1 MIRLRGLT
9 LARSSRVLMRDVDL
23 QIAPGERVALVGDN
37 GSGKSSLLAALDG
50 DLLPEAG
57 DIDLP
62 ARWRVVRLLQSLP
75 HSDAPAWEFVLQAD
89 TSLMQAHERL
99 AQAQAAGDGMAIA
112 QAHDDLISLDGPSA
126 PARARELLHG
136 LGFSEAQAQA
146 PVTHLSGGWKMRL
159 NLARALMAPAD
170 LLLLDEPTNHLDLD
184 AVLWLERRLA
194 RLPCTQILVSHDR
207 DFLDRVAQA
216 TLHLE
221 SETLTRYSGGYSA
234 CEQARAERA
243 AQRERAVVAQQTR
256 IAQLQGFVER
266 FRAKATKAR
275 QAQSR
280 LKALERIER
289 LAPLRARRSVDFSFM
304 PTGDCPDP
312 LVRAEALDAGYDD
325 QPIVQGASLTIGRGS
340 RIGVLGRNGAGKTTL
355 IKTLVGEQPALAGEL
370 YRSRSVRVG
379 YFAQQQVDALV
390 AESSALQHMQR
401 LAPAEREQV
410 LRDWLGRF
418 GFKGEDATRAVGPM
432 SGGERARLALAM
444 LIWGKPQLLVL
455 DEPTNHLDGSTRD
468 ALAEAMAE
476 FDGALLLVSH
486 DRYMLR
492 ASVDQF
498 VRVAQGRMD
507 AFEGDLDD
515 YAQWLLQPGSSGSNP
530 ALSQGSGR
538 ADHSDGG
545 PGLTDDGLNGVDA
558 TLSRKD
564 ERRAAAQ
571 ARARLA
577 VQRKPLEQ
585 RLQAIEQGLAQIDQR
600 LQEIDRQLA
609 DPDAFRDPQKGA
621 ELFRERSGLDA
632 EHARLEDEWLHVSE
646 AIERLEA

>member
-9 LARSSRVLMRDVDL
+9 LARAGRALMRDVDI
-23 QIAPGERVALVGDN
+23 QIAPGERIALVGDN

-50 DLLPEAG
+50 DLIPEAG
-57 DIDLP
+57 AIDLP

-75 HSDAPAWEFVLQAD
+75 ASDAPAWTFVMQAD
-89 TSLMQAHERL
+89 TALMKAADQL
-99 AQAQAAGDGMAIA
+99 AQAQAVNDGMAIA
-112 QAHDDLISLDGPSA
+112 QAHDDWLALEGPSA

-136 LGFSEAQAQA
+136 LGFSQEQSDA

-194 RLPCTQILVSHDR
+194 RMPCTQILVSHDR

-221 SETLTRYSGGYSA
+221 AETLTRYSGGYSA

-243 AQRERAVVAQQTR
+243 AQRERAVVAQAAR
-256 IAQLQGFVER
+256 IAHLQGFVER

-289 LAPLRARRSVDFSFM
+289 LAPLRARRSVDFSFA
-304 PTGDCPDP
+304 PVGDCPDP
-312 LVRAEALDAGYDD
+312 LVRAQAVDVGYGETS
-325 QPIVQGASLTIGRGS
+325 IVKGASLTVGRGS

-355 IKTLVGEQPALAGEL
+355 IRTLVGELPELGGEL
-370 YRSRSVRVG
+370 NRSRSVRVG
-379 YFAQQQVDALV
+379 YFAQQQVDGLIAQASPLH
-390 AESSALQHMQR
+390 HMQR
-401 LAPAEREQV
+401 RAPTEREQA

-418 GFKGEDATRAVGPM
+418 GFRGEDATRPVGPM

-468 ALAEAMAE
+468 ALAEALAE

-486 DRYMLR
+486 DRYLLR
-492 ASVDQF
+492 ATVDQF
-498 VRVAQGRMD
+498 MRVGDGRMD
-507 AFEGDLDD
+507 VFEGDLED
-515 YAQWLLQPGSSGSNP
+515 YAQWLLQPEAGGPRDDLGQGAAGDSETGQDTRAGSS
-530 ALSQGSGR
+530 A
-538 ADHSDGG
+538 ADA
-545 PGLTDDGLNGVDA
+545 GV
-558 TLSRKD
+558 SRKD

-571 ARARLA
+571 ARAQRA
-577 VQRKPLEQ
+577 VLRKPLEQ
-585 RLQAIEQGLAQIDQR
+585 RLKDIEQKLARISQR
-600 LQEIDRQLA
+600 LQELDLKLA
-609 DPDAFRDPQKGA
+609 DPDSFRDPQAGA
-621 ELFRERSGLDA
+621 ELARERAGLDA
-632 EHARLEDEWLHVSE
+632 EHGQLEEAWLEVSE
-646 AIERLEA
+646 QLEQLDV

>member
-1 MIRLRGLT
+1 MIRLRSLT
-9 LARSSRVLMRDVDL
+9 LARSGRVLMRDVDV
-23 QIAPGERVALVGDN
+23 QISPGERVALVGDN
-37 GSGKSSLLAALDG
+37 GSGKSTLLAALDG
-50 DLLPEAG
+50 DLQPEAG
-57 DIDLP
+57 HIDLP
-62 ARWRVVRLLQSLP
+62 ARWRVVRLMQSLP
-75 HSDAPAWEFVLQAD
+75 ESDAPAWEFVLQAD
-89 TSLMQAHERL
+89 TALLQAQERL
-99 AQAQAAGDGMAIA
+99 AQAQSKGDGMAMA
-112 QAHDDLISLDGPSA
+112 QAHDDLLSLDGPSA

-136 LGFSEAQAQA
+136 LGFSDEQSMA

-221 SETLTRYSGGYSA
+221 AETLTRYSGGYSA

-243 AQRERAVVAQQTR
+243 AQRERAVLAQQTR

-280 LKALERIER
+280 LKALERMER
-289 LAPLRARRSVDFSFM
+289 LAPLRARRSVDFSFT

-312 LVRAEALDAGYDD
+312 LVRAESLDAGYDN
-325 QPIVQGASLTIGRGS
+325 QAIVQGASLTIGRGS

-355 IKTLVGEQPALAGEL
+355 IRTLVGEQPALAGEL
-370 YRSRSVRVG
+370 YLSRSVRVG
-379 YFAQQQVDALV
+379 YFAQQQVDALI
-390 AESSALQHMQR
+390 AESSPLQHMQR
-401 LAPAEREQV
+401 LAPSEREQV

-418 GFKGEDATRAVGPM
+418 GFRGDDATRAVGPM

-455 DEPTNHLDGSTRD
+455 DEPTNHLDGTTRD

-498 VRVAQGRMD
+498 VRVARGRLE
-507 AFEGDLDD
+507 AFEGDLED
-515 YAQWLLQPGSSGSNP
+515 YAQWLMQP
-530 ALSQGSGR
+530 
-538 ADHSDGG
+538 DGG
-545 PGLTDDGLNGVDA
+545 SAVPGATRSAGRLADA
-558 TLSRKD
+558 SLDTADAPHSATGPESTLSRKE
-564 ERRAAAQ
+564 ERREAAQ

-585 RLQAIEQGLAQIDQR
+585 QLNAVDQRLAQIAQR
-600 LQEIDRQLA
+600 MQEIDRQLA
-609 DPDAFRDPQKGA
+609 DPDAFRDPQNGA
-621 ELFRERSGLDA
+621 TLARERSGLEG
-632 EHARLEDEWLHVSE
+632 EHAALEDEWLHVSE
-646 AIERLEA
+646 ALERLGV

>member
-9 LARSSRVLMRDVDL
+9 LARAGRALMRDVDV
-23 QIAPGERVALVGDN
+23 QVAPGERIALVGDN

-50 DLLPEAG
+50 DLIPEAG
-57 DIDLP
+57 AIDLP

-75 HSDAPAWEFVLQAD
+75 ASDAPAWSYVMQAD
-89 TSLMQAHERL
+89 SALMTAADQL
-99 AQAQAAGDGMAIA
+99 AQAQAINDGMAIA
-112 QAHDDLISLDGPSA
+112 QAHDDWLALEGPSA
-126 PARARELLHG
+126 PARARELLQG
-136 LGFSEAQAQA
+136 LGLSQQQSDA

-184 AVLWLERRLA
+184 AVLWLERRLS
-194 RLPCTQILVSHDR
+194 RMPCTQILVSHDR

-221 SETLTRYSGGYSA
+221 AETLTRYSGGYSA

-243 AQRERAVVAQQTR
+243 AQRERAVVAQATR
-256 IAQLQGFVER
+256 IAHLQGFVER

-289 LAPLRARRSVDFSFM
+289 LAPLRAKRSVDFSFASV
-304 PTGDCPDP
+304 GDCPDP
-312 LVRAEALDAGYDD
+312 LVRAQAIDAGYGDST
-325 QPIVQGASLTIGRGS
+325 IVHGASLTVGRGS

-355 IKTLVGEQPALAGEL
+355 IRTLVGELPELGGEL
-370 YRSRSVRVG
+370 NRSRSVRVG
-379 YFAQQQVDALV
+379 YFAQQQVDGLI
-390 AESSALQHMQR
+390 AEASPLHHMQR
-401 LAPAEREQV
+401 LAPTEREQA

-418 GFKGEDATRAVGPM
+418 GFRGDDATRAVGPM

-468 ALAEAMAE
+468 ALAEALAE

-486 DRYMLR
+486 DRYLLR
-492 ASVDQF
+492 ATVEQF
-498 VRVAQGRMD
+498 VRVGDGRMD
-507 AFEGDLDD
+507 LFEGDLED
-515 YAQWLLQPGSSGSNP
+515 YAQWLLQSDHGSSQHEPTPG
-530 ALSQGSGR
+530 AAGSG
-538 ADHSDGG
+538 G
-545 PGLTDDGLNGVDA
+545 PTEDTRPASGLTETAV
-558 TLSRKD
+558 SRKD

-571 ARARLA
+571 ARAQRA
-577 VQRKPLEQ
+577 VLRKPLEQ
-585 RLQAIEQGLAQIDQR
+585 RLKEIEQKLSRISQR
-600 LQEIDRQLA
+600 
-609 DPDAFRDPQKGA
+609 
-621 ELFRERSGLDA
+621 
-632 EHARLEDEWLHVSE
+632 
-646 AIERLEA
+646 

>member
-1 MIRLRGLT
+1 VIRFRGLT
-9 LARSSRVLMRDVDL
+9 LARASRVLMKDVET
-23 QIAPGERVALVGDN
+23 QISPGERIALVGDN

-57 DIDLP
+57 SIDIP
-62 ARWRVVRLLQSLP
+62 PHWRIVRLLQALP
-75 HSDAPAWEFVLQAD
+75 SSEAPAWQFVLEAD
-89 TSLMQAHERL
+89 L
-99 AQAQAAGDGMAIA
+99 ALQKAREALEQAQARGDGLAIA
-112 QAHDDLISLDGPSA
+112 QAHDDWFNLEGPSA

-136 LGFSEAQAQA
+136 LGFSVEQMDS
-146 PVTHLSGGWKMRL
+146 PVSSLSGGWKMRL
-159 NLARALMAPAD
+159 NLARALMAPAE

-207 DFLDRVAQA
+207 DFLDRVAQT

-221 SETLTRYSGGYSA
+221 DETLTRYAGGYSA

-243 AQRERAVVAQQTR
+243 AQRERAR
-256 IAQLQGFVER
+256 IAQQSRIDELQSFVDR

-289 LAPLRARRSVDFSFM
+289 LAPLRARRSVDFAFA
-304 PTGDCPDP
+304 PVGDCPDP
-312 LVRAEALDAGYDD
+312 LVRADDLQAGHAD
-325 QPIVQGASLTIGRGS
+325 QTIVAGASLTIARGS
-340 RIGVLGRNGAGKTTL
+340 RLGVLGRNGAGKTTL
-355 IKTLVGEQPALAGEL
+355 IRTLVGDLPPLGGEL
-370 YRSRSVRVG
+370 YRSRTVRVG

-390 AESSALQHMQR
+390 DDASALQHMQR
-401 LAPAEREQV
+401 LAPAEREQT

-418 GFKGEDATRAVGPM
+418 GFRGEDATRPVGPM

-468 ALAEAMAE
+468 ALAEALAE

-486 DRYMLR
+486 DRYLLR
-492 ASVDQF
+492 ATVDQL
-498 VRVAQGRMD
+498 VRVAQGQLQ

-515 YAQWLLQPGSSGSNP
+515 YAQWLMQPLTAAAAVPPEATAAS
-530 ALSQGSGR
+530 AL
-538 ADHSDGG
+538 A
-545 PGLTDDGLNGVDA
+545 VDA
-558 TLSRKD
+558 AVSRRD

-571 ARARLA
+571 ERAQRAIL
-577 VQRKPLEQ
+577 RKPLETELARLDRRLAELAD
-585 RLQAIEQGLAQIDQR
+585 RLQTLDAR
-600 LQEIDRQLA
+600 LA
-609 DPDAFRDPQKGA
+609 DPLAYQDPEAGVA
-621 ELFRERSGLDA
+621 LARERAQRDA
-632 EHARLEDEWLHVSE
+632 ERSELEEAWLELSLKIE
-646 AIERLEA
+646 ALDP